1 MRKPLTSS
9 APTSTS
15 STTEAP
21 LAEDKEDQDSNNFE
35 QYKRRFKPKSTFS
48 RRPVKK
54 EDDPLP
60 ASVNA
65 DEEEVAGKKK
75 SFSQTA
81 GSPFGRRRQQQQEK
95 QKRLLDEDKPEEPS
109 VPASLVRINKETPK
123 RIRPGYGRSTT
134 TESSLDNEEEEFG
147 SVLAPPWS
155 ATSVVRAAS
164 QTGRWKEIGNRR
176 RRCRRT
182 AQDVGQ
188 HHFRRPQSGRFDRTG
203 KRLPCPARA
212 VPTGTGGRAL
222 GCEHGRGRSAT
233 EASPFLLHHGNQ
245 WSHPILPIEELFN
258 IRVRDNGTGMWITSA
273 RLP

>member
-1 MRKPLTSS
+1 METTVILTMEMASISTAYHKDRTKEITALELSDSPVPVASSSSTSTSTTTSRPSTTRPKIPPRMPVRKPLTSS

-164 QTGRWKEIGNRR
+164 QTGR
-176 RRCRRT
+176 
-182 AQDVGQ
+182 
-188 HHFRRPQSGRFDRTG
+188 
-203 KRLPCPARA
+203 
-212 VPTGTGGRAL
+212 
-222 GCEHGRGRSAT
+222 
-233 EASPFLLHHGNQ
+233 
-245 WSHPILPIEELFN
+245 
-258 IRVRDNGTGMWITSA
+258 
-273 RLP
+273 